1 MEKTNKMKKRMA
13 AIMAAILIATLVPV
27 DLVQAETE
35 EKGKEIEK
43 PDLNYLY
50 VDQPYL
56 EPGDTQYIVVSVG
69 GEEKEEISDAELV
82 LECSGKADKRLSS
95 VKQDEGVFLF
105 QECFDR
111 DIYHVKGLKIFTDS
125 GEKEFSADDLGVEA
139 YFGVGKEYTGD
150 DKSDHMEMEPVTG
163 ADETEVVEA
172 STAEINEDGDDAQAN
187 IEHALRMARSST
199 SDTVSAVPEKELVLF
214 LDPGHDTG
222 HTGARGNGIKEEEA
236 NLKIANYCKEE
247 LEKYEGVSVFLT
259 RDEKCPY
266 PETIGKK
273 AGNLLD
279 IKKRVYAAAKKDAD
293 AFISFHLNSWTG
305 PAFKGAEVYYHKSN
319 AVGKKL
325 SQKVQNEL
333 KKLGLYNRGIK
344 NNEAYMVIQAAQR
357 KGFPGIIIEHA
368 YLSNKSD
375 ASNYLK
381 SNAKLKKLGKADAV
395 GIAEHYGLK
404 KRDAGTITVSKATK
418 PDSTKIRK
426 TTASFDKIKLIWEK
440 VSGASGYQV
449 QRYDPS
455 EKRYVTVKTM
465 KKGSTVS
472 YTNDS
477 LNAGRT
483 YKYRVRA
490 YKKSGS
496 EKVYGSWSTV
506 QKVKTEGAKRAKIK
520 TAGVNV
526 RKGAGTSY
534 KSLKKLNK
542 GAKVKVIGSKGSWYR
557 VSLKIKGKTRKA
569 YILKKYVKIH

>member
-1 MEKTNKMKKRMA
+1 MA

-35 EKGKEIEK
+35 GKGKEIEK
-43 PDLNYLY
+43 PELNYLY
-50 VDQPYL
+50 VDQPYV
-56 EPGDTQYIVVSVG
+56 EPGDTQYIVVSVD

-82 LECSGKADKRLSS
+82 LECSGKADKRLSPA
-95 VKQDEGVFLF
+95 KQAEGVFLF
-105 QECFDR
+105 QECFDQG
-111 DIYHVKGLKIFTDS
+111 IYHVKGLKIFTDS
-125 GEKEFSADDLGVEA
+125 GEKEFSPDDLGVEA
-139 YFGVGKEYTGD
+139 YFGVGQEYTGD
-150 DKSDHMEMEPVTG
+150 DKSDHMEMEPAAG
-163 ADETEVVEA
+163 ADETEMVEA
-172 STAEINEDGDDAQAN
+172 STAEINEDGDNAQAN
-187 IEHALRMARSST
+187 IEHALRTARSST
-199 SDTVSAVPEKELVLF
+199 PGAVSADPEKELVLF

-222 HTGARGNGIKEEEA
+222 HVGARGNGIKEEEA

-266 PETIGKK
+266 PETVGKK

-293 AFISFHLNSWTG
+293 AFISFHLNSWTSS
-305 PAFKGAEVYYHKSN
+305 AFKGAEVYYHKSN
-319 AVGKKL
+319 SAGKKL

-333 KKLGLYNRGIK
+333 KKLGLHNRGIK
-344 NNEAYMVIQAAQR
+344 NNEAYMVIHASQR

-381 SNAKLKKLGKADAV
+381 SNAKLKKLGKADAA

-404 KRDAGTITVSKATK
+404 KKDGGTTTVSKVTK
-418 PDSTKIRK
+418 PGSTKIRK
-426 TTASFDKIKLIWEK
+426 TTASFDKIKLTWEK

-449 QRYDPS
+449 QRYDS
-455 EKRYVTVKTM
+455 SGKKYVTVKTM

-472 YTNDS
+472 YTNGS

-506 QKVKTEGAKRAKIK
+506 KKVKTKGAKRAKIK
-520 TAGVNV
+520 TSRVNV

-542 GAKVKVIGSKGSWYR
+542 GTKVKVIGSKGNWYK
-557 VSLKIKGKTRKA
+557 VSLKIKGKVRKA